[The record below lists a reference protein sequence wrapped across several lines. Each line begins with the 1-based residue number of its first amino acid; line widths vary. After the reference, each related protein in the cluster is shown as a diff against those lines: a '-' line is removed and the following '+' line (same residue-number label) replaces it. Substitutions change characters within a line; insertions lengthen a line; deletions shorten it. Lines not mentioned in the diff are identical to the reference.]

1 MISLDPAVIKQMALK
16 GKRLDNRKF
25 DEYRKISIETGTI
38 PMAEGSARVRLGDT
52 EVVAGIK
59 MAVGTP
65 FSDTPNE
72 GVLIVAAEF
81 VPLASFEFESG
92 PPGEEAVEVSRVV
105 DRAIRE
111 SKVIDFGKLCITP
124 GEKVWLINVDVNVM
138 NHDGNLIDAVGIA
151 AMAAI
156 LNARIPQLNEK
167 GGVEFGVKTDEKLPI
182 KGVPVSTTV
191 VKIGSALMVDPSFLE
206 ESAFDARVTVGTFEK
221 DGEIAY
227 SSMQKGGSFGI
238 TYEELDKILEMAS
251 EKGKEVRAL
260 LK

>member
-1 MISLDPAVIKQMALK
+1 MIALDPNVMKQMAVK

-25 DEYRKISIETGTI
+25 DEYRKITIEAGII

-52 EVVAGIK
+52 EVVAGVK

-111 SKVIDFGKLCITP
+111 SKVIEFEKLCITP
-124 GEKVWLINVDVNVM
+124 GEKVWMINVDVNVM

-151 AMAAI
+151 AAAAI
-156 LNARIPQLNEK
+156 LNARIPQLNEDGK
-167 GGVEFGVKTDEKLPI
+167 VEFGVKTDEKLPI
-182 KGVPVSTTV
+182 KGIPVSTTI
-191 VKIGSALMVDPSFLE
+191 VKIGSSLMADPSFLE
-206 ESAFDARVTVGTFEK
+206 ESAFDARLTIGTFEK
-221 DGEIAY
+221 NGSVAFC
-227 SSMQKGGSFGI
+227 SMQKGGSHGL
-238 TYEELDKILEMAS
+238 TLEELDKALDMAV
-251 EKGKEVRAL
+251 EKGKEIRAL

>member
-1 MISLDPAVIKQMALK
+1 MISLDPSVIKQMAVK
-16 GKRLDNRKF
+16 GKRLDSRKF
-25 DEYRKISIETGTI
+25 NEYRKITIETGI
-38 PMAEGSARVRLGDT
+38 VPMAEGSARVRLGDT
-52 EVVAGIK
+52 EVVAGVK

-81 VPLASFEFESG
+81 LPLASHEFESG

-111 SKVIDFGKLCITP
+111 SKVIDFEKLCITP
-124 GEKVWLINVDVNVM
+124 GEKVWMINVDVDVM

-156 LNARIPQLNEK
+156 LNARIPQCNEK
-167 GGVEFGVKTDEKLPI
+167 GEVEFGVKTDEKLPI
-182 KGVPVSTTV
+182 KGIPVSTTV
-191 VKIGSALMVDPSFLE
+191 VKIGNSLIVDPSFVE
-206 ESAFDARVTVGTFEK
+206 ESAFDARVTVGTFEI
-221 DGEIAY
+221 DGKITY
-227 SSMQKGGSFGI
+227 TSMQKGGSFGI
-238 TYEELDKILEMAS
+238 TFEELEKILDIAA
-251 EKGKEVRAL
+251 EKGKEIRAL